1 MRADLARCL
10 NWQFTVEIAQQL
22 LFFGVESE

>member
-1 MRADLARCL
+1 MRADLAGCL
-10 NWQFTVEIAQQL
+10 DGQFTVEITQQL

>member
-1 MRADLARCL
+1 MRADFARAL
-10 NWQFTVEIAQQL
+10 NRQFTIDIAQQL